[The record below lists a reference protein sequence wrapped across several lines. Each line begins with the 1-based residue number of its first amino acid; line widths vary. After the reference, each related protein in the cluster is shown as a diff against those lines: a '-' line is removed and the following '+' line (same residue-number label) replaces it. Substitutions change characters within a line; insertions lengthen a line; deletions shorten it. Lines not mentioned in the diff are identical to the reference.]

1 MPRASVWLAGVA
13 LVVDRERHDAGCGVV
28 GVRRT
33 CGRPGVRVAPPGRGA
48 QRAVVATPPLEGNR
62 PAAADCTGVSRGAC
76 ARART
81 NAVKTTVIVAAAI
94 VVGNPPR
101 VLAAQRSYPPE
112 LAGLWELPGG
122 KVHDGER
129 DLDALVRECREELG
143 VDVRP
148 MSRLGDDVAIS
159 EQSMLRAWWA
169 EP

>member
-1 MPRASVWLAGVA
+1 M
-13 LVVDRERHDAGCGVV
+13 
-28 GVRRT
+28 
-33 CGRPGVRVAPPGRGA
+33 
-48 QRAVVATPPLEGNR
+48 
-62 PAAADCTGVSRGAC
+62 
-76 ARART
+76 
-81 NAVKTTVIVAAAI
+81 KTTVIVAAAI

-159 EQSMLRAWWA
+159 EHSMLRVWWA
-169 EP
+169 ELVAGQPVALEHSELRWLTRDEIDAVPWLPSDAPVVAALHGSWAATAG